1 MATRKNTKAAAAP
14 ATEVEELDTSLA
26 DALEDV
32 AEQVDPLA
40 AKVEQAQANIE
51 RAVSMAEA
59 ENAEGL
65 AELEKEHEALVSGM
79 PQRGNIPA
87 RYEGEPPMSWAAFKK
102 GSRDDFRKAAKA
114 QPKAEQ
120 ALAKQRAEIERKAQA
135 AAPDVT
141 TDYTLTE
148 GVKELVDA
156 GAAKV
161 HEGVMLHVKT
171 AQTARSIAGMLLDAR
186 RRIVTKEGVPDL
198 KATTQASRNA
208 SSDMYGAAETRLA
221 EESGDADHAKD
232 LVKRLGQA
240 VRNQMSDVLV
250 EYIKE
255 LDTDGAKEEWAQ
267 HYGKVAA
274 AHPELTPSEAVF
286 KFYGINPVSRRE
298 LAAARQAERSGRLA
312 ELEAAAKGGDE
323 EAEAEAEELRA
334 ETVTERIAGDMRR
347 AEAAINAAVKA
358 AKAAD
363 LSAEDKLA
371 LKAKAAEL
379 MALVAA
385 L

>member
-1 MATRKNTKAAAAP
+1 MATRKTTKTTAPAAA
-14 ATEVEELDTSLA
+14 EVEELDTSLA

-114 QPKAEQ
+114 QPKAD
-120 ALAKQRAEIERKAQA
+120 AKPGSAVARKAEA

-371 LKAKAAEL
+371 LKTKAAEL